1 MTGPEPAPPEE
12 PDRRPVDP
20 DYQQSLDAGLTES
33 FEDFCQ
39 RISKEGP

>member
-1 MTGPEPAPPEE
+1 MTSPETAPPAE
-12 PDRRPVDP
+12 PTSRPVDT
-20 DYQQSLDAGLTES
+20 DYQASIDSGLTES